1 MNYIVYLTVFSI
13 ICNLAVIGL
22 LLLKGLKVKFEQ
34 KLLIFNLVLLIWQIG
49 ELLLRIPASLEFIYK
64 FDLYASSCYLFIG
77 YFLLEVVYESKLIV
91 LNRMYLIRVLIFA
104 VSLFFLISYLSF
116 PEPRLFVTSE
126 YFGLVQGFRAGSLD
140 IYSRVWIGICVM
152 IALAIIARSLYA
164 EVVNFNKIRL
174 FFIALLVPSIY
185 GLVFQIIFPIYL
197 GYEVPGATVLL
208 SVFSIVSLIVFKD
221 NFIFYNYSDE
231 SVYGLFNK
239 VNSIM
244 FVYDGN
250 GIIHFS
256 NNLFSEYFQNC
267 SSIFDLKEGAVF
279 LEKVSGFGSDKELS
293 SGSGRTKEV
302 LITEEQIGSER
313 FQYMCYPIYN
323 ESKIEGGMV
332 IGVNVT
338 KYYQIR
344 NSILNSFD
352 NFKRINA
359 VPNSFFI
366 EINSKEKQVILNDR
380 ILSKFTVFQ
389 SRSYG
394 YFQFFLLLRKY
405 VESDQLLELFTF
417 FKGNSGNLLENRS
430 KKLILE
436 VNNFKFF
443 YVFEISFKKMDFQ
456 LMPYSDYIY
465 LTDITESKI
474 SKIANE
480 WSDKS
485 TSWIISHIFRKPIA
499 NILGLMNLIQNE
511 KHIYDSRL
519 SNREIFT
526 LIDSEVNELD
536 DKMKV
541 YLNNSLKNCD

>member
-1 MNYIVYLTVFSI
+1 M
-13 ICNLAVIGL
+13 
-22 LLLKGLKVKFEQ
+22 KFEQ

-49 ELLLRIPASLEFIYK
+49 ELLLRIPASLDFIYK

-77 YFLLEVVYESKLIV
+77 YFLLEVVYELKLIV
-91 LNRMYLIRVLIFA
+91 VNRVYLIRVLFFS
-104 VSLFFLISYLSF
+104 VSLFFLISYLSY
-116 PEPRLFVTSE
+116 PEPRLFLASE
-126 YFGLVQGFRAGSLD
+126 YFGLVQGFRSGSLD
-140 IYSRVWIGICVM
+140 IYSRVWIGFCVM
-152 IALAIIARSLYA
+152 IALSIIARSLYA
-164 EVVNFNKIRL
+164 EKVSFNKIRL
-174 FFIALLVPSIY
+174 FFIALLVPSVY
-185 GLVFQIIFPIYL
+185 GFIFQVVFPIYL

-244 FVYDGN
+244 FVYDG
-250 GIIHFS
+250 GGFIHFS
-256 NNLFSEYFQNC
+256 NNLFSKYFPNC
-267 SSIFDLKEGAVF
+267 RSIFDLKEGAVF
-279 LEKVSGFGSDKELS
+279 LEKVSGFGSVEELS
-293 SGSGRTKEV
+293 RGSGKTDEV

-332 IGVNVT
+332 IGINVT

-366 EINSKEKQVILNDR
+366 EINANENQVILNDR
-380 ILSKFTVFQ
+380 IWSKFPVFQ

-394 YFQFFLLLRKY
+394 YFQFFLLLRMY
-405 VESDQLLELFTF
+405 VESDQLLELFNF
-417 FKGNSGNLLENRS
+417 LKKSSGDTLENRS
-430 KKLILE
+430 RKFILE
-436 VNNFKFF
+436 VNNSKFF
-443 YVFEISFKKMDFQ
+443 YVFEITFKKMDFQ

-474 SKIANE
+474 CEIADE
-480 WSDKS
+480 WFDKS

-541 YLNNSLKNCD
+541 YLNKSLENFD